1 MKGPANAESR
11 PTLKGPAN
19 AESRPSLK
27 RDRPRFPFDRAV
39 LLLTL
44 LSGLPALGLS
54 LVLLWRSGAGDPA
67 KWTLST
73 LVVVLWAGLA
83 SEVHA
88 RVVRPLQTLANV
100 LEALRA
106 GDTSMRA
113 RGARRGD
120 PLGEVL
126 LEANALGDAMRE
138 KTLGALEATALLRAV
153 MDQIDVAIFTFD
165 GGGALRLVNPAG
177 ERLLGL
183 PMERLLGRG
192 AEALGVAAW
201 LSAPAP
207 CRLDDPSPGSGG
219 PFELRRTT
227 FRQGGLPHHLVVL
240 TDLRRALREE
250 ERQAWQRL
258 IRVISHEIN
267 NSLAPIH
274 SIAEGQRA
282 LMARDPRPAD
292 WEEDLR
298 DGLAVIAR
306 RSEAL
311 ERFMTAYARLARL
324 PPPAVGPVDVG
335 AWVRRV
341 SALEKRLRVSVEE
354 GPALVVLGDED
365 QLDQVLINLVRNA
378 VEAALETGGEVRV
391 RWRAAGGR
399 VEVAVEDEGPGLPES
414 NNLFVPFFTT
424 KPQGSGI
431 GLLVSRQIAEAHGGL
446 LKLANRTDARGC
458 VALLALPLGDRA
470 GAAQGSPR

>member
-1 MKGPANAESR
+1 MKGAAGADPRPPSR
-11 PTLKGPAN
+11 
-19 AESRPSLK
+19 
-27 RDRPRFPFDRAV
+27 RDRPRLSFDRAV

-44 LSGLPALGLS
+44 VSGLPAIAVA
-54 LVLLWRSGAGDPA
+54 LVLLWRGDTGAPA

-73 LVVVLWAGLA
+73 LVLLVWAGVAL
-83 SEVHA
+83 EVHA

-106 GDTSMRA
+106 GDTTMRA
-113 RGARRGD
+113 RGSRRGD

-138 KTLGALEATALLRAV
+138 KTLGALEASALLRAV

-165 GGGALRLVNPAG
+165 GDRKLRLVNPAG
-177 ERLLGL
+177 ERLLGR
-183 PMERLLGRG
+183 PMERLLGRS
-192 AEALGVAAW
+192 AEALGVEAW

-207 CRLDDPSPGSGG
+207 CRMSDPSPGSGG

-227 FRQGGLPHHLVVL
+227 FRQGGLPHHLVAL

-267 NSLAPIH
+267 NSLAPIR

-282 LMARDPRPAD
+282 LLDRDPRPAD

-324 PPPAVGPVDVG
+324 PPPSLGPVDVR
-335 AWVRRV
+335 AWVARV
-341 SALEKRLRVSVEE
+341 AALEKRLPVGIEE
-354 GPALVVLGDED
+354 GPALVVPGDGD
-365 QLDQVLINLVRNA
+365 QLDQLLINLVRNA
-378 VEAALETGGEVRV
+378 TDAALETGGRVGV
-391 RWRAAGGR
+391 RWRAAGGL
-399 VEVAVEDEGPGLPES
+399 VEIAVEDEGPGLPES
-414 NNLFVPFFTT
+414 GNLFVPFFTT

-431 GLLVSRQIAEAHGGL
+431 GLLLSRQIAEAHGGVL
-446 LKLANRTDARGC
+446 RLENRGDRRGC

-470 GAAQGSPR
+470 GAALGSSI

>member
-1 MKGPANAESR
+1 VRRE
-11 PTLKGPAN
+11 
-19 AESRPSLK
+19 
-27 RDRPRFPFDRAV
+27 RPRLPFDRAV
-39 LLLTL
+39 FLLTL
-44 LSGLPALGLS
+44 LSGLPALGLA
-54 LVLLWRSGAGDPA
+54 LLLLWRGDVGAPA
-67 KWTLST
+67 KWTLTT
-73 LVVVLWAGLA
+73 LVVVVWLGLA
-83 SEVHA
+83 AEVHA

-106 GDTSMRA
+106 GATSMRA

-126 LEANALGDAMRE
+126 LEANSLGDAMRE

-153 MDQIDVAIFTFD
+153 MEQIDVAIFTFD
-165 GGGALRLVNPAG
+165 GDGALRLVNPAG
-177 ERLLGL
+177 ERLLGR
-183 PMERLLGRG
+183 PMERLLGRR
-192 AEALGVAAW
+192 AEDLGVGAW

-207 CRLDDPSPGSGG
+207 CRLDDPFPGSGG

-267 NSLAPIH
+267 NSLAPIR

-282 LMARDPRPAD
+282 LMARDPRPSD

-311 ERFMTAYARLARL
+311 GRFMTAYARLARL
-324 PPPAVGPVDVG
+324 PPPSPGPVSVR
-335 AWVRRV
+335 AWVTRV
-341 SALEKRLRVSVEE
+341 AALEKRLAVGIEE
-354 GPALVVLGDED
+354 GPDLVVMGDED
-365 QLDQVLINLVRNA
+365 QLDQLLINLVRNA

-391 RWRAAGGR
+391 RWRALGAR
-399 VEVAVEDEGPGLPES
+399 VEVSVEDGGPGLPES

-431 GLLVSRQIAEAHGGL
+431 GLILSRQIAEAHGGL
-446 LKLANRTDARGC
+446 LKLENRGSARGC
-458 VALLALPLGDRA
+458 VAILGLPLRDKPGT
-470 GAAQGSPR
+470 AADSF